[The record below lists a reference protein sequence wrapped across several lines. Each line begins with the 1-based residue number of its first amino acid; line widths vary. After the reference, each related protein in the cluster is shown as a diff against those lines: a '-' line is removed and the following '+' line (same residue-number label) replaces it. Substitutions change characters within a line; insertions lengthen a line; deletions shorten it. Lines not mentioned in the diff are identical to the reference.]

1 MGEYLSM
8 PALRRHVLI
17 VCLLMSTLA
26 LGAENASKSLGEPV
40 LETPTLR
47 CLGVYWLIEGDDNR
61 NASVEFHY
69 KKHNETEWMRG
80 PNLFRV
86 ERLPEDHFKDDKG
99 KPRVFTVMAPRNGWL
114 FAGSIFL
121 LDPDTAYD
129 LKLNLVDP
137 DGGSAEK
144 SLTAHTIGEPIAPQ
158 NMPQLHVVPGS
169 GGGTGTASDPFKGLE
184 VALKVVKP
192 GDLVLLHAGR
202 YTGEFPIG
210 ASGEEGKPIIFR
222 GAGDG
227 ETILDGGAPRDKV
240 EASHNVVG
248 FDNKH
253 DLWFEKLSV
262 RGGHNLF
269 RGHGAYRIVIRRCH
283 IFDGIVGVFAVGD
296 DTKQLG
302 RFFIADNLFEGVMPW
317 PTTPEEYGKLPESR
331 AVWMGGTGNV
341 VCFNRFN
348 HWKDGIDMADCR
360 RCDSNDFHNNDVSEC
375 FDDGTELDG
384 SDRNTRCF
392 LNRYTNVFQGIS
404 FQPIYGGPAY
414 AFRNVLYNCQVEPFK
429 LHNGPSG
436 SIMIHNT
443 IVRNGPPTM
452 VMTGEP
458 QYNAYARNNLFIGT
472 QGRALHYDCPNI
484 DCDYDFDGF
493 AGVSGDVFLKWNN
506 IKYPSLDEV
515 RKNCPVE
522 KHCTVVDN
530 KTVFASGLLPPD
542 DNKKIF
548 ERKIVDLR
556 LKEGSAAIDA
566 GEVLPGFNDGFTG
579 KAPDLGAY
587 EFGSELPQY
596 GIRPEK

>member
-1 MGEYLSM
+1 MIGTLRG
-8 PALRRHVLI
+8 AL
-17 VCLLMSTLA
+17 LLAAVVVIPLA
-26 LGAENASKSLGEPV
+26 IGGDNASKPLGDPV

-61 NASVEFHY
+61 NASVEFLY
-69 KKHNETEWMRG
+69 KKKSDADWKRG

-86 ERLPEDHFKDDKG
+86 ERQMDKHLKGTDG
-99 KPRVFTVMAPRNGWL
+99 KPHVFTVKVPPNAWM
-114 FAGSIFL
+114 FAGSVFL
-121 LDPDTAYD
+121 LDADTAYD
-129 LKLNLVDP
+129 LKLKLTDP
-137 DGGSAEK
+137 DGGSVEK
-144 SLTAHTIGEPIAPQ
+144 TLAAHTIGEPVDPKNGPQ
-158 NMPQLHVVPGS
+158 IHVIPGA
-169 GGGTGTASDPFKGLE
+169 GGGTGSASDPFKGFDA
-184 VALKVVKP
+184 ALKGAKP
-192 GDLVLLHAGR
+192 GDVLLFHAGT
-202 YTGEFPIG
+202 YTGEFSIG
-210 ASGEEGKPIIFR
+210 KSGEEGKPIVFR

-227 ETILDGGAPRDKV
+227 ETIFDGGTPKDKLDG
-240 EASHNVVG
+240 SHGVIDFSNQ
-248 FDNKH
+248 H
-253 DLWFEKLSV
+253 DLWFEKISV
-262 RGGHNLF
+262 RAGHNLF

-317 PTTPEEYGKLPESR
+317 PTTKEQYAALTESR
-331 AVWMGGTGNV
+331 GVWMGGTGNV
-341 VCFNRFN
+341 VCFNRFH

-384 SDRNTRCF
+384 SERNTRCF
-392 LNRYTNVFQGIS
+392 LNRYTNVYQGIS

-436 SIMIHNT
+436 SVMIHNT

-472 QGRALHYDCPNI
+472 EGRALHYDCPNV
-484 DCDYDFDGF
+484 DCDYDYDGF
-493 AGVSGDVFLKWNN
+493 AGMSGDVFLKWNN
-506 IKYPSLDEV
+506 VKYPSLEDV
-515 RKNCPVE
+515 KKNCPVE

-530 KTVFASGLLPPD
+530 KTVFASGVQPPD

-548 ERKIVDLR
+548 DPKIVDVR

-566 GEVLPGFNDGFTG
+566 GEVLPGFNDGYSG

-596 GIRPEK
+596 GVRPEK